1 MISIFGKNYFID
13 MNELDKFLH
22 IEPKTPTSGDT
33 ETFSVIK
40 FEVVKTLI
48 EVILTEREDIDE
60 NLGTY
65 SAKNLSIPFKFA
77 FNTLLVYNILKE
89 I

>member
-13 MNELDKFLH
+13 MNEIDKFLH
-22 IEPKTPTSGDT
+22 VNKPMAESGDT

-40 FEVVKTLI
+40 FEILKTLI